1 MTSSKRLNSAGETEK
16 LVLSTFVTNCPLP
29 CWRFGELVF
38 SALRRLLISIN
49 VPSAFNTPCITNLA
63 VGITMAYASRF
74 VAFTAIMTAV
84 AVVLSALSVPFVLG
98 LRIHFFQV
106 AIMLAGVIGG
116 PVSGLVAGAV
126 GGAYMAALRSD
137 PTIVVGNALLGLFTG
152 LFVRKMRPVLA
163 GILAWVLI
171 QAPWLYLTGTYV
183 LNVPGVVMQTI
194 LITLTVEDVICAVI
208 ADILQTRYHLREQV
222 FPKPTSAQPR

>member
-1 MTSSKRLNSAGETEK
+1 MT
-16 LVLSTFVTNCPLP
+16 
-29 CWRFGELVF
+29 
-38 SALRRLLISIN
+38 
-49 VPSAFNTPCITNLA
+49 
-63 VGITMAYASRF
+63 YASRF

-84 AVVLSALSVPFVLG
+84 AVVLSALSVPFALG

-152 LFVRKMRPVLA
+152 LFVRKTRPVLA
-163 GILAWVLI
+163 GILAWILI
-171 QAPWLYLTGTYV
+171 QAPWLYLTGTYI
-183 LNVPGVVMQTI
+183 LNVPGAVMQTI

-222 FPKPTSAQPR
+222 FP